1 MGRLLA
7 GFTHKRLA
15 WKWAGIARFQDRQM
29 RRSPT
34 RVVAALVA
42 ATTFV
47 ASGPTRAEDDDAAI
61 KRACREVVERGPRP
75 IAEQRTDR
83 FIGKVS
89 EAHARCWGGAKAV
102 AHRATP
108 WVDWSNY
115 WGAGDVTSKSERRDT
130 GSHIFNRNKRGVD
143 GALINLEYQRME
155 LIKFNLFDNK
165 TFEQY
170 VTGGGRARD
179 GSTLTSWPEMRLE
192 TDHPNFRDL
201 AVAANGTQRCQGQLI
216 RHRSLTGICNDIRNP
231 AIGSTGQLFGRN
243 VEFESTFPDL
253 ERDPLAK
260 NRHGGRIGLLT
271 PDPQVI
277 SRKLFTRDQSGMP
290 NCNQGQGVPGSSEA
304 DCAYKKATFFNVL
317 AAYWIQFMTHDWF
330 SHLDDARND
339 RSRMMTSLGCASA
352 RVNNIGQPLSAETAA
367 RLGCRQDDKMEAALI
382 AEDAVPERFEHADVS
397 RLKRSHKTTR
407 NNVTAWWDASQIYG
421 HDARSLQRVRR
432 DPTDSAKLLML
443 PGRRE
448 GGEGERHGYLPVF
461 RPMCSASAN
470 DQCDPIQPEWTGQE
484 AVAFPDNWSI
494 GLSFLHNLFVR
505 EHNIII
511 DTFRQVARKIPNRD
525 SGLRNPDRRSEVIT
539 YGQITNDEL
548 FAVARLIVSA
558 EIAKIHTI
566 EWTPQLLYDEP
577 LYLGMNSNWSGLFK
591 DHPPVSRVLA
601 QIVQKLGESPAGKKR
616 NQLYS
621 ALAAGPGIVGTGNTR
636 RDNFVD
642 RWDLANPDHV
652 NGGINHFGSPFNF
665 PEEFVSVYRLHPL
678 VPDMLEF
685 RELND
690 PNGIRKR
697 IPVIDTFR
705 GKATAKMHEGGLANW
720 ALTMGRQRLGL
731 LQLRNH
737 PQFLQNLDLR
747 PRLDSKIDV
756 AALDIIRDRERGV
769 PRFNEFRRQIGL
781 KQLTSFDDFI
791 DRRPEESAELA
802 EQRDLVKALREVY
815 GQHRCDA
822 SLQIT
827 SAQRDM
833 DGNDCLGHP
842 NGSMVDNI
850 EDVDIV
856 VGFLAET
863 TRPHGYAISETQF
876 HIFIINASR
885 RLFSDR
891 FFTSSFRPEFYT
903 KFGIDWVMNN
913 GPTGK
918 QLERGEPNGHKQEIS
933 PLKRVLLRAMPEL
946 ATELKDV
953 INAFDPWARDR
964 GEYYSLA
971 WEPRADAR
979 SDPAFAKR

>member
-1 MGRLLA
+1 M
-7 GFTHKRLA
+7 
-15 WKWAGIARFQDRQM
+15 
-29 RRSPT
+29 
-34 RVVAALVA
+34 RVVATLVVA
-42 ATTFV
+42 VTFV
-47 ASGPTRAEDDDAAI
+47 PSGPTRAEDGDAVIVKACADMFGDGL
-61 KRACREVVERGPRP
+61 RAV
-75 IAEQRTDR
+75 ANQRTDR
-83 FIGKVS
+83 FLGKVS
-89 EAHARCWGGAKAV
+89 EAEARCWGGAKAV
-102 AHRATP
+102 TQRATP

-115 WGAGDVTSKSERRDT
+115 WGAGDLTSKSDRRDT
-130 GSHIFNRNKRGVD
+130 FPIFDRDKRGIN

-170 VTGGGRARD
+170 VTGGGRALD
-179 GSTLTSWPEMRLE
+179 GSTLKSWSEMRLPA
-192 TDHPNFRDL
+192 DHPDFRDL
-201 AVAANGTQRCQGQLI
+201 AVSTDGTQRCQGQLI
-216 RHRSLTGICNDIRNP
+216 RDRTLTGICNDINNP
-231 AIGSTGQLFGRN
+231 AMGSTGQLFSRN

-290 NCNQGQGVPGSSEA
+290 NCNQGQGIVGSGEA
-304 DCAYKKATFFNVL
+304 DCSYKKATFFNVL

-330 SHLDDARND
+330 SHLDNARND
-339 RSRMMTSLGCASA
+339 RSRMLTLGCASA
-352 RVNNIGQPLSAETAA
+352 RVDNVEQPLPAETAA

-382 AEDAVPERFEHADVS
+382 AEDAVPERFEHAGVS
-397 RLKRSHKTTR
+397 RLRRSHKTTR

-421 HDARSLQRVRR
+421 YDARSLQRVRR
-432 DPTDSAKLLML
+432 DSADSAKLQML
-443 PGRRE
+443 PGQGR
-448 GGEGERHGYLPVF
+448 GGDGERFGYLPVF
-461 RPMCSASAN
+461 GPVCALN
-470 DQCDPIQPEWTGQE
+470 TTNQCDAIQPEWAGQE

-494 GLSFLHNLFVR
+494 GLSLLHNLFVR
-505 EHNIII
+505 EHNIIV
-511 DTFRQVARKIPNRD
+511 DTFRQVARESPGRD
-525 SGLRNPDRRSEVIT
+525 SGLRNPDRPSEVIS
-539 YGQITNDEL
+539 YGEITNDEL
-548 FAVARLIVSA
+548 FAIARLIVSA

-577 LYLGMNSNWSGLFK
+577 LYLAMNSNWSGLLEDLPAVVSDVFK
-591 DHPPVSRVLA
+591 
-601 QIVQKLGESPAGKKR
+601 QIVRKLGESPVGKEK
-616 NQLYS
+616 NQLFS
-621 ALAAGPGIVGTGNTR
+621 AFAAGPGIVGTGNTR
-636 RDNFVD
+636 REGPID
-642 RWDLANPDHV
+642 RWDLTNPDHV
-652 NGGINHFGSPFNF
+652 NGGVNHFGSPFNF
-665 PEEFVSVYRLHPL
+665 PEEFVSVYRLHPMM
-678 VPDMLEF
+678 PDMLEF

-690 PNGIRKR
+690 PNVIRRR

-705 GKATAKMHEGGLANW
+705 GKATARMREGGLANW
-720 ALTMGRQRLGL
+720 ALTIGRQRLGL
-731 LQLRNH
+731 LGLRNH

-791 DRRPEESAELA
+791 DRREGSGESAE
-802 EQRDLVKALREVY
+802 QRELVKALREVY

-827 SAQRDM
+827 SAQAGTDV
-833 DGNDCLGHP
+833 NDCLGHP
-842 NGSMVDNI
+842 DGSMVDNI

-856 VGFLAET
+856 VGFLAES

-903 KFGIDWVMNN
+903 QLGIDWVMNN
-913 GPTGK
+913 GPGGK
-918 QLERGEPNGHKQEIS
+918 QFEEGKPNGHRQDIS

-946 ATELKDV
+946 AAELKDV
-953 INAFDPWARDR
+953 INVFDPWARDR
-964 GEYYSLA
+964 GEYYSLV
-971 WEPRADAR
+971 WKPRPNAR
-979 SDPAFAKR
+979 SDPSFAGR